1 MTPPFNARAVTAEID
16 RILRF
21 VLPDTEV
28 ERMLNDAVRAV
39 RRCRNL
45 SIVRRPGVLS
55 SLSGALRL
63 TTDRTVREE
72 LSALI
77 ARIGEPR

>member
-1 MTPPFNARAVTAEID
+1 MNAPAIVTEVE
-16 RILRF
+16 RIMRF
-21 VLPDTEV
+21 VPPDTEV
-28 ERMLNDAVRAV
+28 DRVLTDAIKAV

-55 SLSGALRL
+55 NLSAALRL

-77 ARIGEPR
+77 ARLGEPR

>member
-1 MTPPFNARAVTAEID
+1 MNARAIVTEVE
-16 RILRF
+16 RIMRF

-28 ERMLNDAVRAV
+28 DRVLTDAIKAV
-39 RRCRNL
+39 RRCRHL

-55 SLSGALRL
+55 NLSAASRL
-63 TTDRTVREE
+63 TTDPAVKAE

-77 ARIGEPR
+77 ARLGEPR